1 MKMPNGYGSIDK
13 LSGKRRKPYRVR
25 SGCVYSLDGNSLK
38 ETRQVIGYYATR
50 QEAIDALAEY
60 NRDPYDLSGA
70 KLTLQQVYD
79 EWRSKSKLAKATL
92 KGYSN
97 FYKKLSSLTDYEFS
111 RITVAML
118 QDCIDTCT
126 PPTQRS
132 VKALLHDLYDFA
144 IKHELCKK
152 DLSQLITTDAVTEH
166 KAKTPFAEDEIAAL
180 WQSPQSIAR
189 DATLILIYTG
199 WRAKELLSCTI
210 DTEQGT
216 MIGGIKTAAGKNR
229 VVPIHSRIR
238 PLIERNIEM
247 IQSISYRTLFD
258 YVSRYGHAPH
268 ECRHTFVS
276 RLIAAGVD
284 EIIVQKL
291 VGHASNVTRDVY
303 THIGIDTL
311 RSAVEMLK

>member
-25 SGCVYSLDGNSLK
+25 SGCVYSLDGNALK

-79 EWRSKSKLAKATL
+79 EWRSKSKLAPNTL
-92 KGYSN
+92 KNYSDV
-97 FYKKLSSLTDYEFS
+97 YRKLS
-111 RITVAML
+111 
-118 QDCIDTCT
+118 
-126 PPTQRS
+126 
-132 VKALLHDLYDFA
+132 DLYDTKFDTITASCLQDHIDRCKPSVQSILRFFLKSIYGFA
-144 IKHELCKK
+144 VKREIVRK
-152 DLSQLITTDAVTEH
+152 DLSQYITTEAATEH
-166 KAKTPFAEDEIAAL
+166 KIKTPFTEDEIEAL
-180 WQSPQSIAR
+180 WQNPQSIAR

-199 WRAKELLSCTI
+199 WRANELLTCTV
-210 DTEQGT
+210 DLEQGT
-216 MIGGIKTAAGKNR
+216 MIGGIKTDAGKNR
-229 VVPIHSRIR
+229 VVPIHPRIR
-238 PLIERNIEM
+238 PLIEHCKDDIK
-247 IQSISYRTLFD
+247 SIGYKKMWHL
-258 YVSRYGHAPH
+258 VSQYGHSPH

-291 VGHASNVTRDVY
+291 VGHSSNVTRDVY
-303 THIGIDTL
+303 THVDLQTL
-311 RSAVEMLK
+311 QNAVNKLK